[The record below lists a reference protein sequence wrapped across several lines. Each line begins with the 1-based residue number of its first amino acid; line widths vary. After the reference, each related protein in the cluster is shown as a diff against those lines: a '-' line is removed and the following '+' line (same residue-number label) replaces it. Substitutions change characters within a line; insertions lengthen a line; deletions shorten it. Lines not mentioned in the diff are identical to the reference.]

1 MSSLHSVPTDTDGLI
16 QEWLMALEYVARAI
30 GQGSDE
36 SDQVPPA
43 HRTGSP
49 ALEVSR

>member
-1 MSSLHSVPTDTDGLI
+1 MSSLHSVPTDADGVI
-16 QEWLMALEYVARAI
+16 QEWLMALEYVARAM

-43 HRTGSP
+43 RRTGSP
-49 ALEVSR
+49 AMEIDA